1 MTRSSAPSPT
11 VERLARDLFDPDPPD
26 PLADE
31 LLAWL
36 AGSSRFRAFAV
47 ANRDKIRKKLRTA
60 ADPESV
66 RDVRTE
72 LWVARRLLADRR
84 IELAFEPY
92 GAGKAGPDLSI
103 AFRGTRAFN
112 LEVTRL
118 RSVPRLADHGG
129 PLLAKLRQLPPSVPN
144 AVLIAI
150 EGKTAEAL
158 DVTAA
163 TRAVRARA
171 DAKDEAFFVARGF
184 DGTRAFYERY
194 LRLGAVLVA
203 CEGAVDDAGAVDEA
217 RATLW
222 INRSARIAVPAP
234 AARAC
239 LACLRSDD
247 DAAG

>member
-1 MTRSSAPSPT
+1 MSGPSCGSRVGSWPI
-11 VERLARDLFDPDPPD
+11 
-26 PLADE
+26 
-31 LLAWL
+31 
-36 AGSSRFRAFAV
+36 AGSSSRSS
-47 ANRDKIRKKLRTA
+47 RTA
-60 ADPESV
+60 S
-66 RDVRTE
+66 
-72 LWVARRLLADRR
+72 
-84 IELAFEPY
+84 
-92 GAGKAGPDLSI
+92 GKAGPDLSI

-163 TRAVRARA
+163 TRALRARA

-217 RATLW
+217 RPRCGSIDRPGSPSPRRPPGPAWRVFARTTTPPADVESPMARMRPSW
-222 INRSARIAVPAP
+222 DNAGPASRSRSRARPWRHP
-234 AARAC
+234 
-239 LACLRSDD
+239 
-247 DAAG
+247 

>member
-1 MTRSSAPSPT
+1 M
-11 VERLARDLFDPDPPD
+11 
-26 PLADE
+26 
-31 LLAWL
+31 
-36 AGSSRFRAFAV
+36 
-47 ANRDKIRKKLRTA
+47 
-60 ADPESV
+60 
-66 RDVRTE
+66 
-72 LWVARRLLADRR
+72 
-84 IELAFEPY
+84 
-92 GAGKAGPDLSI
+92 
-103 AFRGTRAFN
+103 
-112 LEVTRL
+112 
-118 RSVPRLADHGG
+118 
-129 PLLAKLRQLPPSVPN
+129 PN

-150 EGKTAEAL
+150 EGETAEAL

-203 CEGAVDDAGAVDEA
+203 CEGAVGDAGAVDEA